1 MQTTK
6 IKSFTLSELLVVII
20 ITVIVVGLAFSVLSL
35 VQKQIRSIEKNFK
48 KTTELSLLEQ
58 RLWQDFNNHNMINY
72 SDGKI
77 IMISDI
83 DSVFYSIKPDY
94 LIRNN
99 DTINLKLTVN
109 KVYYIGKE
117 IKSGYIDAVSVSASQ
132 ELPDYSIFVSSQ
144 KDAAHFINQNGF

>member
-6 IKSFTLSELLVVII
+6 IKSFTLSELLVVMI

-35 VQKQIRSIEKNFK
+35 VQKQIRSIEKNYK

-58 RLWQDFNNHNMINY
+58 RLWQDFNNHNMISY

-77 IMISDI
+77 IMMSDI
-83 DSVFYSIKPDY
+83 DSVFYSFKPDY
-94 LIRNN
+94 SIRNK
-99 DTINLKLTVN
+99 DTINLKLTIGDAYYMGN
-109 KVYYIGKE
+109 KV
-117 IKSGYIDAVSVSASQ
+117 KSGYIDAVSVSANQ
-132 ELPDYSIFVSSQ
+132 ELPDYSIFISSQ